1 MRHRMAGRKL
11 GRSTEH
17 RVAMLR
23 NMSASLFKSPDERVR
38 TTLMKAKEL
47 RPFVERLITISKQ
60 DSLHARR
67 RILQHIRDREAITK
81 LFDTLAARYSE
92 RHGGY
97 TRILKLGPRR
107 GDNAEMAFLELV
119 DAAPAGEP
127 AESAP
132 AKKKPVR
139 KKKAADTA
147 ADEQDSKKASSK
159 NAASEKTSAKKSSAK
174 KVPSKKAASKKTT
187 RTKSASRTGS
197 GK

>member
-1 MRHRMAGRKL
+1 MRHRVAGRKL

-23 NMSASLFKSPDERVR
+23 NMSASLFKSPNERVQ

-60 DSLHARR
+60 DTLQARR
-67 RILQHIRDREAITK
+67 RILRHIRDREALSK

-92 RHGGY
+92 RPGGY

-119 DAAPAGEP
+119 DASTTSAEPDEAP
-127 AESAP
+127 P
-132 AKKKPVR
+132 AKKKPAR
-139 KKKAADTA
+139 KKKAADSAGDEA
-147 ADEQDSKKASSK
+147 ADKKP
-159 NAASEKTSAKKSSAK
+159 T
-174 KVPSKKAASKKTT
+174 KKAASKKTASEKAPAKKASWKKT
-187 RTKSASRTGS
+187 TKTKGASRTGS